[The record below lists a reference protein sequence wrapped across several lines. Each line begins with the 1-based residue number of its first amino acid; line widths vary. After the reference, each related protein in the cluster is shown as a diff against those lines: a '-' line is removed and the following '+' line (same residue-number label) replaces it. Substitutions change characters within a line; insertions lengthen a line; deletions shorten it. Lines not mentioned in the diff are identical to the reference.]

1 MIIVTI
7 CFIIFMSIFY
17 LFLGL
22 SIRENLK
29 KIKQDEEETYKN
41 LKWLKD
47 HKLKV

>member
-7 CFIIFMSIFY
+7 FFIIFVSLFY
-17 LFLGL
+17 LFLGV
-22 SIRENLK
+22 SIRKNLK
-29 KIKQDEEETYKN
+29 KIKQDEEEAYKN